1 VRKNLRPPRSDY
13 SINRIFVV
21 IVGHLQKIIH
31 VHAETTSSKR
41 RANPAPPDLLS
52 LPGKTVKDIKQN
64 RTHRA
69 PEIIDAWGRPERRAT
84 PAGGRKTTNSP
95 EQSRICR
102 KNDHM
107 SSIPTLPENA
117 LCDVHL
123 HPINL
128 TYSTVF
134 YSSLAGWWFQPP

>member
-41 RANPAPPDLLS
+41 RANSAPPDLLS

-95 EQSRICR
+95 EQSPSASN
-102 KNDHM
+102 K
-107 SSIPTLPENA
+107 
-117 LCDVHL
+117 
-123 HPINL
+123 L